1 MKDLYSAQNY
11 QKFLQKQK
19 KKEKRSAV
27 DEEVEARAKQIEE
40 QNYEMAHGARK
51 KLESGYAIQQKTTKE
66 LYSQGEKLDKAETG
80 ARDIEKNV
88 EEGKHLTHKI
98 KEEGKIFNFKLP
110 FVGKFKKIFKSKKE
124 PEPAAHKRKSE
135 RAAADKPKKDESEI
149 VTDKNLIPGQ
159 AKADKELEQIYRTL
173 KNVKGEAK
181 VQQEEM
187 TRQRENMKSIG
198 KRTQKSEKEMEN
210 VTEELKKL

>member
-11 QKFLQKQK
+11 QKFLQKHK

-51 KLESGYAIQQKTTKE
+51 KLEAGYATQKKTTKE
-66 LYSQGEKLDKAETG
+66 LQSQGEKLERAEMS
-80 ARDIEKNV
+80 ARSIEQDV
-88 EEGKHLTHKI
+88 EEGKHLTRKI
-98 KEEGKIFNFKLP
+98 KEEGKMFNFKLP
-110 FVGKFKKIFKSKKE
+110 FVGRIKKIFKSKKQPGHAVHTHKKE
-124 PEPAAHKRKSE
+124 RQAAP
-135 RAAADKPKKDESEI
+135 KPQDESEI

-159 AKADKELEQIYRTL
+159 QKTDKELEQIYRTL
-173 KNVKGEAK
+173 KNVKGEA
-181 VQQEEM
+181 QQQHEEM
-187 TRQRENMKSIG
+187 ARQTQNIKSIG